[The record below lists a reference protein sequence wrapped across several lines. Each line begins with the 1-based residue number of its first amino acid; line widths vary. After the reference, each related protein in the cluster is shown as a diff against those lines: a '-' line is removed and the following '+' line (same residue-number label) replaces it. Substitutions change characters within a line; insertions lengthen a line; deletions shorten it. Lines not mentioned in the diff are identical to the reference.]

1 MTHISLR
8 RFAPKRWVATRVKQ
22 RSDSSF
28 SLFMP
33 SCFIEINRDALRHNF
48 RQVRALVGD
57 QTRIIAVVKANAY
70 GHGAAETGR
79 VFAEEGAAML
89 AVTRLE
95 EAIPLRHAQISAPIL
110 LLTPPLPDEEIEAVT
125 QDLTCCV
132 ACADDAR
139 RLSQAAMAQQK
150 IVQMQLKINSGM
162 GRLGV
167 EPEEAARVAREIAAL
182 PNVQLEAA
190 WTHFAH
196 AAEAD
201 ESSTRSQF
209 ARFQQATKEIEEE
222 VGITWFHCANSA
234 ATLRFPEMRLDCVR
248 PGTLLYGQFPSDEA
262 RQAARRQGVELR
274 DGFRACAR
282 VVTLREVKRGQTVG
296 YGGEWKA
303 ARDERIAT
311 ITVGYADGLTLTPD
325 ARTPNTKRLL
335 SSTFSNLGKGLV
347 RAAKKDAGAARQVTW
362 NGRHAP
368 IVGRIAMQQC
378 SVLVTHWPQMQV
390 GDVVSVSMRR
400 LAAGAHLPR
409 IYVDD

>member
-1 MTHISLR
+1 MS
-8 RFAPKRWVATRVKQ
+8 
-22 RSDSSF
+22 
-28 SLFMP
+28 

-48 RQVRALVGD
+48 RQVQALVGD
-57 QTRIIAVVKANAY
+57 QTRVIAVVKANAY
-70 GHGAAETGR
+70 GHGATETGR
-79 VFAEEGAAML
+79 VFIKEGAAML

-95 EAIPLRHAQISAPIL
+95 EAIPLREAQINAPIL
-110 LLTPPLPDEEIEAVT
+110 LLTPPLPGEETEAVT
-125 QDLTCCV
+125 HNLTCCV
-132 ACADDAR
+132 SNMDDVR

-150 IVQMQLKINSGM
+150 TAQVQLKINSGM

-167 EPEEAARVAREIAAL
+167 EPEEAARVAREIADL
-182 PNVQLEAA
+182 PGIQLEAA

-196 AAEAD
+196 AAEAE

-209 ARFQQATKEIEEE
+209 ARFQQAAKEVEKAT
-222 VGITWFHCANSA
+222 GITWFHCANSA
-234 ATLRFPEMRLDCVR
+234 ATLRFPEMHLNCVR
-248 PGTLLYGQFPSDEA
+248 PGTLLYGQFPSDQA
-262 RQAARRQGVELR
+262 RIAARANGVELR

-282 VVTLREVKRGQTVG
+282 VVTLRDVKRGQTVG

-303 ARDERIAT
+303 ERDERIAT
-311 ITVGYADGLTLTPD
+311 IAVGYADGLTLSPD

-362 NGRHAP
+362 NGQRAP
-368 IVGRIAMQQC
+368 IIGRIAMQQC
-378 SVLVTHWPQMQV
+378 SIIVTHLPEIKV

-409 IYVDD
+409 VYTDD